1 MPNLLD
7 SRRRIKSVKNTQQ
20 ITKAMK
26 MVSAAK
32 LKRAQDRVVTARP
45 FANKMMEVLGGL
57 ADRID
62 EDFHHPLLDARGDQ
76 RYLMVLI
83 TADKG
88 LCGAFNTNLIK
99 AAQAFIVAN
108 PNKEV
113 EILAVGRKGRDF
125 FRRRGANLVG
135 EYIGLT
141 GKGRVEFSEA
151 LGVARDVVKRFTEDK
166 TIDKAF
172 VIYNEFKSVM
182 QQRVVTEQLLP
193 VARQSHDVPPE
204 TYPNSLTQSQFV
216 DAVNANSRNRLSQVE
231 RDQLVSDLTSG
242 AKTRA
247 QVLKM
252 LEDPA
257 AGGQPVTRVDYIYE
271 QPPGEIFSRLLPRLI
286 ETQIFRALLESIA
299 SEQGARMTA
308 MDSASKNAREL
319 IDSLTLNMN
328 RVRQAAITN
337 EIIEVVSGA
346 AAL

>member
-7 SRRRIKSVKNTQQ
+7 IRRRLKSVKNTQQ

-45 FANKMMEVLGGL
+45 FANKMTSVLSSL
-57 ADRID
+57 AARAG
-62 EDFHHPLLDARGDQ
+62 EDFHHPLLDARGDE
-76 RYLMVLI
+76 RYLLVLV

-99 AAQAFIVAN
+99 AAQGFIKAN
-108 PNKEV
+108 PGKQI
-113 EILAVGRKGRDF
+113 EIVAVGRKGRDF
-125 FRRRGANLVG
+125 FRRRNANVSS
-135 EYIGLT
+135 EYVGLT

-151 LGVARDVVKRFTEDK
+151 LEVARDVIHRFTEDEGM
-166 TIDKAF
+166 DKVF
-172 VIYNEFKSVM
+172 IIYNEFRSVLS
-182 QQRVVTEQLLP
+182 QRVVTEQLLP
-193 VARQSHDVPPE
+193 VARE
-204 TYPNSLTQSQFV
+204 TEAT
-216 DAVNANSRNRLSQVE
+216 AA
-231 RDQLVSDLTSG
+231 T
-242 AKTRA
+242 T
-247 QVLKM
+247 
-252 LEDPA
+252 
-257 AGGQPVTRVDYIYE
+257 AGGEVSLVDYIYE
-271 QPPGEIFSRLLPRLI
+271 QPAEEIFSRLLPRLV

-308 MDSASKNAREL
+308 MDSASKNAHEL

>member
-7 SRRRIKSVKNTQQ
+7 IRRRIKSVKNTQQ

-45 FANKMMEVLGGL
+45 FANKMLEVLSGL
-57 ADRID
+57 ADRTD
-62 EDFHHPLLDARGDQ
+62 ENFHHVLLDARGDE
-76 RYLMVLI
+76 RYLLVLI

-99 AAQAFIVAN
+99 AAQAFIAEN
-108 PNKEV
+108 PNKQI

-125 FRRRGANLVG
+125 FRRRGAHLAG

-151 LGVARDVVKRFTEDK
+151 LDVAHDVIKRFTEDK
-166 TIDKAF
+166 EIDKAF
-172 VIYNEFKSVM
+172 VIYNEFKSVL
-182 QQRVVTEQLLP
+182 QQRVVVEQLLP
-193 VARQSHDVPPE
+193 VAREASSDSAEAAAAQPE
-204 TYPNSLTQSQFV
+204 TL
-216 DAVNANSRNRLSQVE
+216 
-231 RDQLVSDLTSG
+231 
-242 AKTRA
+242 
-247 QVLKM
+247 
-252 LEDPA
+252 
-257 AGGQPVTRVDYIYE
+257 VDYIYE
-271 QPPGEIFSRLLPRLI
+271 QPPAEIFARLLPRLV
-286 ETQIFRALLESIA
+286 ETQIFRALLESVA
-299 SEQGARMTA
+299 SEHGARMTA

>member
-7 SRRRIKSVKNTQQ
+7 IRRRIKSVKNTQQ

-57 ADRID
+57 ADRTD
-62 EDFHHPLLDARGDQ
+62 ESFHHPLLDARGDE
-76 RYLMVLI
+76 RYLLVLI

-99 AAQAFIVAN
+99 AAQAFTRDNADKQI
-108 PNKEV
+108 

-125 FRRRGANLVG
+125 FRRRGASLAG

-151 LGVARDVVKRFTEDK
+151 LEVARDVIKRFTEDK
-166 TIDKAF
+166 AIDKAF
-172 VIYNEFKSVM
+172 IIYNEFKSVL

-193 VARQSHDVPPE
+193 V
-204 TYPNSLTQSQFV
+204 
-216 DAVNANSRNRLSQVE
+216 SRNASAVPEQTRT
-231 RDQLVSDLTSG
+231 DQPLT
-242 AKTRA
+242 
-247 QVLKM
+247 LI
-252 LEDPA
+252 
-257 AGGQPVTRVDYIYE
+257 DYIYE
-271 QPPGEIFSRLLPRLI
+271 QPPEEIFAKLLPRLV

-299 SEQGARMTA
+299 SEKGARMTA

-346 AAL
+346 AAQ

>member
-7 SRRRIKSVKNTQQ
+7 IRRRIKSVKNTQQ

-32 LKRAQDRVVTARP
+32 LKRAQDRVTTARP
-45 FANKMMEVLGGL
+45 FANKMMEVLAGV
-57 ADRID
+57 ADRTD
-62 EDFHHPLLDARGDQ
+62 EDFHHPLLDARGDE
-76 RYLMVLI
+76 RYLLVLV

-99 AAQAFIVAN
+99 AAQAFINAN
-108 PNKEV
+108 PEKQIEV
-113 EILAVGRKGRDF
+113 LAVGRKGRDY
-125 FRRRGANLVG
+125 FRRRGSVIG

-151 LGVARDVVKRFTEDK
+151 LEVAHDVIVRFTEDQG
-166 TIDKAF
+166 IDKAF
-172 VIYNEFKSVM
+172 IIYNEFKSVI

-193 VARQSHDVPPE
+193 VARQ
-204 TYPNSLTQSQFV
+204 
-216 DAVNANSRNRLSQVE
+216 
-231 RDQLVSDLTSG
+231 G
-242 AKTRA
+242 ATEEA
-247 QVLKM
+247 SSS
-252 LEDPA
+252 A
-257 AGGQPVTRVDYIYE
+257 QPVTLVDYIYE
-271 QPPGEIFSRLLPRLI
+271 QPPQEIFSRLLPRLV
-286 ETQIFRALLESIA
+286 ETQIFRALLESVA
-299 SEQGARMTA
+299 SEHGARMTA

>member
-7 SRRRIKSVKNTQQ
+7 IRRRLKSVKNTQQ

-45 FANKMMEVLGGL
+45 FANKMIEVLGEL
-57 ADRID
+57 AGRTD
-62 EDFHHPLLDARGDQ
+62 ENFHHPLLDERGDE
-76 RYLMVLI
+76 RYLVVLI

-99 AAQAFIVAN
+99 AAQAFVREHAGKTI
-108 PNKEV
+108 

-125 FRRRGANLVG
+125 FRRRGILNG

-141 GKGRVEFSEA
+141 GKGRVDFAEA
-151 LGVARDVVKRFTEDK
+151 IEVARDVIKRFTENQEL
-166 TIDKAF
+166 DKAF

-182 QQRVVTEQLLP
+182 QQRVVVEQLLP
-193 VARQSHDVPPE
+193 VSRAKSDVE
-204 TYPNSLTQSQFV
+204 
-216 DAVNANSRNRLSQVE
+216 ANAS
-231 RDQLVSDLTSG
+231 
-242 AKTRA
+242 A
-247 QVLKM
+247 
-252 LEDPA
+252 
-257 AGGQPVTRVDYIYE
+257 QPVSLVDYIYE
-271 QPPGEIFSRLLPRLI
+271 QPPAEMFSQLLPRLI
-286 ETQIFRALLESIA
+286 ETQIFRALLESVA

-308 MDSASKNAREL
+308 MDSASKNASEL

-346 AAL
+346 AAQ

>member
-7 SRRRIKSVKNTQQ
+7 IRRRIKSVKNTQQ

-45 FANKMMEVLGGL
+45 FANKMMEVLAEL
-57 ADRID
+57 AGRTD
-62 EDFHHPLLDARGDQ
+62 ESFHHPLLDARSDQ
-76 RYLMVLI
+76 RYLVILV

-99 AAQAFIVAN
+99 AAQSFIREHAE
-108 PNKEV
+108 KSI

-125 FRRRGANLVG
+125 FRRRGSTLTG
-135 EYIGLT
+135 EYVGLT
-141 GKGRVEFSEA
+141 GKGRVDFSEA
-151 LGVARDVVKRFTEDK
+151 IAVASDVIKRFTDDPEL
-166 TIDKAF
+166 DKAF
-172 VIYNEFKSVM
+172 IIYNEFRSVL
-182 QQRVVTEQLLP
+182 QQRVVIEQLLP
-193 VARQSHDVPPE
+193 V
-204 TYPNSLTQSQFV
+204 
-216 DAVNANSRNRLSQVE
+216 SRADSE
-231 RDQLVSDLTSG
+231 EPVST
-242 AKTRA
+242 
-247 QVLKM
+247 
-252 LEDPA
+252 PA
-257 AGGQPVTRVDYIYE
+257 TLVDYIYE
-271 QPPGEIFSRLLPRLI
+271 QPPAEIFSRLLPRLI
-286 ETQIFRALLESIA
+286 ETQIFRGLLESVA

-308 MDSASKNAREL
+308 MDSASKNASEL